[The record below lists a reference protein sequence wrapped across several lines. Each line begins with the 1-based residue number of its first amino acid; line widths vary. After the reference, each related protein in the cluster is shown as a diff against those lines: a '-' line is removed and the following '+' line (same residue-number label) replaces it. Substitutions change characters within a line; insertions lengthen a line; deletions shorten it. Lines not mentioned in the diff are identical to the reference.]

1 MSNNTYYPATVEGR
15 AEFWENIG
23 AAAPALLPGLGFAAG
38 AVTSITNDAAWAVY
52 VYRTLRVTY
61 ENYFSSVTAFAG
73 TIASGIGGT
82 SGQAVPP
89 APEPPEWPAAPAGVI
104 ECGFEARREDWV
116 QAVKSAPGYTP
127 SIGETLRIIAP
138 STPFDPNAYTA
149 EISGIVSQSPKT
161 ITGKFRKARG
171 NVDGILFYGRKDGA
185 SSWTELGKFTATPFT
200 ASVPLAGTAPEVW
213 QFQARAFK
221 RDVPFG
227 NLSDIV
233 EVTIKG

>member
-1 MSNNTYYPATVEGR
+1 MSNNTYYPATVQGR
-15 AEFWENIG
+15 VEFWENIE
-23 AAAPALLPGLGFAAG
+23 AAAPILLPGLGFAAA
-38 AVTSITNDAAWAVY
+38 AVTSISNDAAWAVY
-52 VYRTLRVTY
+52 VYGTLRTTY
-61 ENYFSSVTAFAG
+61 EKYFSSVTAYAD

-82 SGQAVPP
+82 SGQSVPP
-89 APEPPEWPAAPAGVI
+89 APEPPEWPTAPTGVI
-104 ECGFEARREDWV
+104 ECDFEARREDWV

-138 STPFDPNAYTA
+138 STPFDPNSYTA
-149 EISGIVSQSPKT
+149 EISGVMSQSPKT
-161 ITGKFRKARG
+161 ITAKFRKARG
-171 NVDGILFYGRKDGA
+171 NVDGVLVYGRKDGSA
-185 SSWTELGKFTATPFT
+185 TWIELGKFNATPFT

-213 QFQARAFK
+213 QIQARAFK